1 MSDPNEPNLMKHDA
15 DGITEL
21 DNQLPRWWVWLFA
34 LTTIYAV
41 VYLAYFHVTKTG
53 ALSAAEYEREVA
65 AAAGNGVSRGMTIV
79 SPSDTPP
86 AAPVEPSTDPAVI
99 AAGQVLFMKNCMVCH
114 GPNGQGLIG
123 PNMCD
128 EYFIHGPTFTDAVR
142 TITEGVP
149 AKGMI
154 TWKTVLKPDEI
165 QTVASFIWSLRGTTP
180 PNPKAPEGE
189 KAAM

>member
-1 MSDPNEPNLMKHDA
+1 MSNSNEPGLMKHEA

-21 DNQLPRWWVWLFA
+21 DNQLPRWWVWLFV
-34 LTTIYAV
+34 LTCIYAV
-41 VYLAYFHVTKTG
+41 VYLVYFHVTKSG
-53 ALSAAEYEREVA
+53 PLSIGEYEREMA
-65 AAAGNGVSRGMTIV
+65 AAKSAVASTA
-79 SPSDTPP
+79 P
-86 AAPVEPSTDPAVI
+86 AAGEAAPAPMEPSKDPAVI
-99 AAGQVLFMKNCMVCH
+99 AAGQALFMKNCMVCH

-128 EYFIHGPTFTDAVR
+128 EYFIHGPTFADAVR

-154 TWKTVLKPDEI
+154 TWKTVLKPEEI
-165 QTVASFIWSLRGTTP
+165 QTVASYIWTLRGTTP